1 MGVIR
6 NQSIRNSIIFYL
18 GMTIGAI
25 NTVLVYPNVFND
37 QPEHWGLIQLIV
49 AYAVVLSTFTSLG
62 IPKVFLKFFPS
73 FNDKSQLLMYSL
85 LLPSIGLLFISI
97 VYFFLRDHIFILLKM
112 DPLLQENFIYVFILI
127 FCISFYE
134 IFSSLSRSY
143 LDAITPVVLNEF
155 FLKTFNLIILVIH
168 GFKYIDFTTFLLLY
182 VIGYFIKLFVLFMIN
197 LKNRRISFS
206 LSLSNLNFNELFK
219 FGLYVFAGG
228 LSIMIVTRLDMLMI
242 GYLLDLEQVAFYTLA
257 FYIGNAI
264 AIPGRSV
271 TSISVPLI
279 SKAWQNQD
287 YKEIKLIYTKSAI
300 NQLII
305 SGLLFIVVW
314 LNIDDVLLLL
324 PEKFSHGKWVVF
336 YIGFAQLVN
345 MSCGVNGPIIVNS
358 KYYKFDLYTN
368 VFLLLITIL
377 LNYLL
382 IPIFGIDGAAIAT
395 AISIVFFNFVRL
407 IIIYNKMNIQ
417 PFSYK
422 TILTILILFF
432 VYFVC
437 YKVNLD
443 NVFLNISIKT
453 ILSISIF
460 AIICFKSNLS
470 DDINK
475 LVNDLVFRFLK
486 K

>member
-49 AYAVVLSTFTSLG
+49 AYAVVLSTFTSFG

-73 FNDKSQLLMYSL
+73 FKDKSQLLMYSL

-279 SKAWQNQD
+279 SKAWQDQD

-382 IPIFGIDGAAIAT
+382 IPVFGIDGAAMAT

-422 TILTILILFF
+422 TIFTILILFF

-443 NVFLNISIKT
+443 NVFLNILIKT

-460 AIICFKSNLS
+460 AIICYKSNLS